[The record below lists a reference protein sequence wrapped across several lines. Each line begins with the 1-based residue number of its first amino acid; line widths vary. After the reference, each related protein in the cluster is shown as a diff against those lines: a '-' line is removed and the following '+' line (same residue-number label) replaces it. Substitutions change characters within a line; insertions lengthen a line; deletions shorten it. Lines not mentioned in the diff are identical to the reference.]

1 MGMNTFSTALS
12 GLNSSTMGLNV
23 VGNNLANLNTVGFKE
38 SDISFSEVLGQQFS
52 TPGGN
57 MNHIGLGSQV
67 QAVRAQFSQ
76 GGVQS
81 SNNPLDVAIQGS
93 GMLVLDD
100 NGTRMYTRAGT
111 MHLDADGNLVSGG
124 GLNVQ
129 GYQLDPTTGLINRS
143 GGVSDIIVPN
153 NLVSPTATTQFELGM
168 NLDASAPT
176 GSTFSTQVQVF
187 DSNGTAHNATL
198 SMVKDITGGAT
209 PVTRW
214 RFDLTIPANEVAGAL
229 PTATGALSLLTGA
242 TATATPAAGALVFDG
257 SGILTSAYLG
267 ADPATNP
274 PLADLTVP
282 PGTVTLPALG
292 NGGTL
297 SPMTWNLLSAAGT
310 PNVSGFA
317 STSEVTASNQ
327 NGSVAGTL
335 SSLAIQSNG
344 ILSAVFNNG
353 RTVDL
358 AQIALAQFSDFN
370 GLTPAGNGL
379 FTESATSGTARI
391 GAPEDS
397 GQGKLMSGSLELS
410 NVDLATELT
419 KIITFQRG
427 YQANAKMI
435 TTADQIMQET
445 LNIRQ

>member
-1 MGMNTFSTALS
+1 MGLNTFSTALS
-12 GLNSSTMGLNV
+12 GLDSSTMGLNV

-57 MNHIGLGSQV
+57 MNSIGMGSQV

-76 GGVQS
+76 GGVQT

-93 GMLVLDD
+93 GMLVLND
-100 NGTRMYTRAGT
+100 NGTRLFTRAGN
-111 MHLDADGNLVSGG
+111 MHLDSNGNLVSGG
-124 GLNVQ
+124 GANVE
-129 GYQLDPTTGLINRS
+129 GFQLDPTTGLINKS
-143 GGVSDIIVPN
+143 GGVSDIVVPN
-153 NLVSPTATTQFELGM
+153 NLVSPTATTQFDLGM
-168 NLDASAPT
+168 NLDASAAT
-176 GSTFSTQVQVF
+176 GSTFSTTVQVF

-214 RFDLTIPANEVAGAL
+214 RFDLTIPANQLAGAL
-229 PTATGALSLLTGA
+229 PTAPGQLSLLTGA
-242 TATATPAAGALVFDG
+242 AATASPAAGALVFNG
-257 SGILTSAYLG
+257 NGVLTSAYLG
-267 ADPATNP
+267 ADPAVNP
-274 PLADLTVP
+274 PLANLTVP
-282 PGTVTLPALG
+282 AGPALG

-297 SPMTWNLLSAAGT
+297 SPITWNLVSASGT

-317 STSEVTASNQ
+317 STSAVTSSSQ

-335 SSLAIQSNG
+335 SSLSIQSNG

-353 RTVDL
+353 RTVDI
-358 AQIALAQFSDFN
+358 AQLVLAQFSDFN
-370 GLTPAGNGL
+370 GLTPQGNGL
-379 FTESATSGTARI
+379 FTESSASGTARI
-391 GAPEDS
+391 GAPEDA

-427 YQANAKMI
+427 YQANAKLI

-445 LNIRQ
+445 LNIKQ